1 MIIWLV
7 AGILAF
13 VAPAFPKETVDE
25 GQGQAIVT
33 ILPKNNRIALGTIS
47 QKDLRIKVNGHES
60 NITGWVPLRGSESD
74 IEIVILID
82 GSARTSLGL
91 QLGDIENF
99 IRNLPEHVKVVVGY
113 MNAGRAV
120 MTGPLSMDHA
130 QVADQLHLPGGS
142 AGSSGSP
149 YFCLSNLAK
158 NWPSKDASARREVV
172 MITNGIDNYYPRF
185 DPLDP
190 YVNAAINNSVR
201 ARMVIYSIYWRGKG
215 RFPKS
220 MRGFDGQSQ
229 LARLSK
235 ATGGISYWQGSREP
249 VSFVPYFKDIALRI
263 RNQYRLSFSSQLGGK
278 PEVQNM
284 SVKVIGPEVDI
295 SAPQRVFVGN
305 SSEGSGGLS

>member
-1 MIIWLV
+1 
-7 AGILAF
+7 
-13 VAPAFPKETVDE
+13 
-25 GQGQAIVT
+25 
-33 ILPKNNRIALGTIS
+33 
-47 QKDLRIKVNGHES
+47 
-60 NITGWVPLRGSESD
+60 
-74 IEIVILID
+74 
-82 GSARTSLGL
+82 
-91 QLGDIENF
+91 
-99 IRNLPEHVKVVVGY
+99 
-113 MNAGRAV
+113 
-120 MTGPLSMDHA
+120 
-130 QVADQLHLPGGS
+130 
-142 AGSSGSP
+142 
-149 YFCLSNLAK
+149 
-158 NWPSKDASARREVV
+158 

-305 SSEGSGGLS
+305 SSED